1 MQDGGSE
8 IYNNFTFS
16 CSEVILLDF
25 ARPCYI
31 AASHS
36 SLGAISG
43 FTIIGIPVVINT
55 FVNTAYKGEP

>member
-8 IYNNFTFS
+8 IYSNFTFP
-16 CSEVILLDF
+16 CSEVILLYC

-36 SLGAISG
+36 SFGAISG
-43 FTIIGIPVVINT
+43 VTIIGIPVVFNT
-55 FVNTAYKGEP
+55 FVNTAYKGEL